1 MTAETKV
8 CITCGLPLPLT
19 AFYPKR
25 DGADGRSNECRECA
39 CKRQRQ
45 YHAGHLEVIREKSRE
60 NYQKRTHSFRGPYA
74 GELTVIKDPTT
85 WEDLPAGF
93 LPGRMLPVGV
103 VKKLAAQRY
112 IDDGACFRD
121 RTGEMWVV
129 KKGEL
134 RSASA

>member
-8 CITCGLPLPLT
+8 CITCGLPLPPT

-25 DGADGRSNECRECA
+25 YGADGRSNECRECA
-39 CKRQRQ
+39 CKRR
-45 YHAGHLEVIREKSRE
+45 RE